1 MNPDP
6 SIPGALARSL
16 RACAHGIYPDEAAV
30 GLIISHATFLH
41 RADFT
46 SRFIHYGTD
55 PDGTVMA
62 AVDWDTAIAALN
74 GGGLPCSGGE
84 QHILRLSASL
94 GAGIPANLR
103 DAVTG
108 LDDLNIQRLLTAI
121 KHGAG
126 KRPSDQ
132 QTWAADL
139 VQRSYRIWHLPARL
153 ANHARQRTLAI
164 SRDWPWK
171 DAFLTCWQRLCA
183 LPALA

>member
-16 RACAHGIYPDEAAV
+16 RACARGTYPDEAAA

-46 SRFIHYGTD
+46 SQFINYGTD

-62 AVDWDTAIAALN
+62 AVDWDTAIAVLN
-74 GGGLPCSGGE
+74 GGGLPCSAGE
-84 QHILRLSASL
+84 QRILRLSASL

-108 LDDLNIQRLLTAI
+108 LDDLNVQRLLTAI

-126 KRPSDQ
+126 KRPREQ
-132 QTWAADL
+132 QIQAIDL
-139 VQRSYRIWHLPARL
+139 VQRSYRIWHIPARL
-153 ANHARQRTLAI
+153 VRHARKRILKI
-164 SRDWPWK
+164 SPDWPWK
-171 DAFLTCWQRLCA
+171 DAFLTCWNRLCA
-183 LPALA
+183 LPAPS

>member
-6 SIPGALARSL
+6 SLPGALARSL

-46 SRFIHYGTD
+46 SQFINYGTD

-62 AVDWDTAIAALN
+62 AVDWDTAIAVLN

-84 QHILRLSASL
+84 QRILKVSASL
-94 GAGIPANLR
+94 GAGIPVNLR

-126 KRPSDQ
+126 KRPRDQ

-139 VQRSYRIWHLPARL
+139 VQRSYRVLHAAARL
-153 ANHARQRTLAI
+153 VRGGRRRRWKIPA
-164 SRDWPWK
+164 SWPWTE
-171 DAFLTCWQRLCA
+171 AIIRAWQRIRA
-183 LPALA
+183 LPDTG

>member
-6 SIPGALARSL
+6 SSPGALARSL

-46 SRFIHYGTD
+46 SRFINYGTD

-74 GGGLPCSGGE
+74 GGELPCSGGE
-84 QHILRLSASL
+84 QRILRLSASL
-94 GAGIPANLR
+94 GAGIPVNLR

-108 LDDLNIQRLLTAI
+108 LDDLNIQRLLTATE
-121 KHGAG
+121 HGAG
-126 KRPSDQ
+126 KRPREQ
-132 QTWAADL
+132 Q
-139 VQRSYRIWHLPARL
+139 I
-153 ANHARQRTLAI
+153 
-164 SRDWPWK
+164 
-171 DAFLTCWQRLCA
+171 
-183 LPALA
+183 

>member
-6 SIPGALARSL
+6 SSPGALTRSL

-46 SRFIHYGTD
+46 SRFINYGTD
-55 PDGTVMA
+55 PDGTVMT

-74 GGGLPCSGGE
+74 SGELPCSGGE
-84 QHILRLSASL
+84 QRILRLSASL

-103 DAVTG
+103 DTVTG

-126 KRPSDQ
+126 KRPREQ
-132 QTWAADL
+132 Q
-139 VQRSYRIWHLPARL
+139 I
-153 ANHARQRTLAI
+153 
-164 SRDWPWK
+164 
-171 DAFLTCWQRLCA
+171 
-183 LPALA
+183 